1 MRLAV
6 PGFKNGNQQMTTDK
20 KSIKVKI
27 FGSEYPLRGESEEFT
42 RRVATYVDEMITS
55 IHGKLPDQPTLTVSV
70 LSALNITED
79 LLKERERA
87 RAVATLVEGEL
98 LKITNYLDNSVR
110 EV

>member
-1 MRLAV
+1 
-6 PGFKNGNQQMTTDK
+6 MTTDK

-55 IHGKLPDQPTLTVSV
+55 IHGKLPDKPTLTVSV

-79 LLKERERA
+79 LLKEREKA

>member
-1 MRLAV
+1 
-6 PGFKNGNQQMTTDK
+6 
-20 KSIKVKI
+20 
-27 FGSEYPLRGESEEFT
+27 
-42 RRVATYVDEMITS
+42 VDEMITS

-79 LLKERERA
+79 LLKEREKA

>member
-1 MRLAV
+1 
-6 PGFKNGNQQMTTDK
+6 MTTDK

-42 RRVATYVDEMITS
+42 RRVATYVDEMIST
-55 IHGKLPDQPTLTVSV
+55 IHAKLPDQPTLTVAV

-79 LLKERERA
+79 LLKEREKA
-87 RAVATLVEGEL
+87 RGLSALVEGEVG
-98 LKITNYLDNSVR
+98 KMTNYLDNSLR

>member
-1 MRLAV
+1 
-6 PGFKNGNQQMTTDK
+6 
-20 KSIKVKI
+20 
-27 FGSEYPLRGESEEFT
+27 
-42 RRVATYVDEMITS
+42 VATYVDEMITS

-79 LLKERERA
+79 LLKEREKA